1 MSPSTIPG
9 QRRPAASE
17 PQDERDIATKIETI
31 GPSYRVTVD
40 SLGATF
46 VFRDVRVDKDLA
58 ADVAVSHGGRHLFRS
73 TSALSI
79 TGRKNIART
88 AAEMDSGDYRA
99 WLGATFAAA
108 EAVMEA
114 VEQLASGVDLRYSPL
129 VTDRPAWTARPFWP
143 DGAGFLIMPGDAGK
157 STIIRAVA
165 VSICSGREI
174 IPGIVPLVRGPVL
187 LVVAEDPSQRSHTF
201 SIEAICRGA
210 GIDRSSLEYPIILVP
225 SKGRPLHR
233 LVRSLAERAADAAGV
248 ILDAQQGLLAIG
260 EQGNIRDQAALFWNA
275 IDELDRPAFV
285 IAHPN
290 LEQARN
296 WNRSDG
302 RGAGSEVNR
311 DRPRIS
317 WAGHWAD
324 EKAVAGSSFR
334 RYTLTCTKYN
344 NGPHPSPLSFGM
356 SWRYSLGDDDPGE
369 VSFSPCQPVVRVR
382 KTDAGALSPAMQE
395 TLDAYRAGATTAAKL
410 QEALGLATYETAHTR
425 LIRLQKSGA
434 LDEVTE

>member
-1 MSPSTIPG
+1 MSD
-9 QRRPAASE
+9 
-17 PQDERDIATKIETI
+17 QDVKIEAV

-40 SLGATF
+40 SREY
-46 VFRDVRVDKDLA
+46 VFRDVRVDRDLS

-73 TSALSI
+73 TSALSL

-88 AAEMDSGDYRA
+88 AAEMDSGDYPA
-99 WLGATFAAA
+99 WLAATFAAS

-143 DGAGFLIMPGDAGK
+143 DGAGFLIMPGEAGK
-157 STIIRAVA
+157 STILRAIA
-165 VSICSGREI
+165 VSIVTGLEI
-174 IPGIVPLVRGPVL
+174 IPGIVPMVRGPVL

-210 GIDRSSLEYPIILVP
+210 GIDRSGLDYPIILVP

-248 ILDAQQGLLAIG
+248 TMDAQQGLLAIG

-285 IAHPN
+285 TAHPN
-290 LEQARN
+290 LEQART
-296 WNRSDG
+296 WDRSDG
-302 RGAGSEVNR
+302 RAAGSEVNR
-311 DRPRIS
+311 DRPRIA

-324 EKAVAGSSFR
+324 ERAVAGASFR

-344 NGPHPSPLSFGM
+344 NGPHPGPLSFGM
-356 SWRYSLGDDDPGE
+356 SWTFPLGDDDPGE
-369 VSFSPCQPVVRVR
+369 VSFSPCQPVIRAR
-382 KTDAGALSPAMQE
+382 KTDAPRLTAAMQQ
-395 TLDAYRAGATTAAKL
+395 TLDAYQAGATTPAKL
-410 QEALGLATYETAHTR
+410 QAALGLDSYETAHSR
-425 LIRLQKSGA
+425 LARLQQSGA
-434 LDEVTE
+434 LDAEVSE